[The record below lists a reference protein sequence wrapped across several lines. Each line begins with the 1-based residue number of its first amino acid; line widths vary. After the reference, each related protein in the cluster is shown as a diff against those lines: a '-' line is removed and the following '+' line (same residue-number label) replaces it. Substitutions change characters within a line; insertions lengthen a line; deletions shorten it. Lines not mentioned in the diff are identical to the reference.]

1 MPAQHRSPV
10 LAGPVL
16 LYDGDC
22 AFCRTWVSRLERLD
36 RAGAI
41 RCIPAARRGQIEG
54 LPPIGDADLDRAM
67 HLVTADGQILVGA
80 RSVPEIL
87 RHLPHWRWLRGVFA
101 IPGVLSAADRV
112 YFAVAKRRHRFG
124 CGSDRCRMGQT

>member
-1 MPAQHRSPV
+1 MPAHHRSRV

-22 AFCRTWVSRLERLD
+22 AFCRTWVSRLERID

-41 RCIPAARRGQIEG
+41 SCIPAAQRRQIEG
-54 LPPIGDADLDRAM
+54 LPPISDADLDRAM
-67 HLVTADGQILVGA
+67 HLVTADGEILVGA

-87 RHLPHWRWLRGVFA
+87 RHIPRWRWLRGVFA
-101 IPGVLSAADRV
+101 VPGVPSAADRV
-112 YFAVAKRRHRFG
+112 YSAVAKRRHRLG